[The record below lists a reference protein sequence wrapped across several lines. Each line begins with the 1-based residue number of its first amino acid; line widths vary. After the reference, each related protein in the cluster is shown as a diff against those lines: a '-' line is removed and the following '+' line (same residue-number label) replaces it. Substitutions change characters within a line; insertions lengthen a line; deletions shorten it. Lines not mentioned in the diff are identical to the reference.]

1 MEMKEFLNLSCGRE
15 SDSTPKSTIV
25 MVLSMVDRNAE
36 LTNKEI
42 IKEYSSI
49 TASAEIY
56 PGAGLTEIDIQCFSH
71 LDADLIEFWE
81 ITKRYRELARDVEPN
96 DERVPLLE
104 VIVFPTKLQGQV
116 FISAVNPCFSA
127 PTADDLKN
135 KNHILALAFNENN
148 FYLVEPSQFDAN
160 EYIANAEREAAQKIA
175 MLEQDEIERMKN
187 GG

>member
-1 MEMKEFLNLSCGRE
+1 MLKKNAKIFCRCVVSINSFKIFYRRCLNFLSL
-15 SDSTPKSTIV
+15 
-25 MVLSMVDRNAE
+25 A
-36 LTNKEI
+36 
-42 IKEYSSI
+42 
-49 TASAEIY
+49 
-56 PGAGLTEIDIQCFSH
+56 
-71 LDADLIEFWE
+71 
-81 ITKRYRELARDVEPN
+81 LARDVEPN

-148 FYLVEPSQFDAN
+148 LYLVEPSQFDAN